1 MLPCREQAPGPRTIC
16 PGVSAFSPFVINYHP
31 LSSFQQHPEFCR
43 SEAWADV
50 AALSA
55 GLSQAKLK
63 VSAGSV
69 IIWGLQALPSSFLL
83 AGFSWIAEG
92 RALVPCWL
100 STRASLSAFRPP
112 CSFSRGCSHPQA
124 HSGTAVQYLQSR
136 VKQEM
141 PVSTYR
147 FLLSSGTPNL
157 FNLVMRLL

>member
-92 RALVPCWL
+92 RAPGPLLAVHQGISQRLQATMLLLTWL
-100 STRASLSAFRPP
+100 FPPSSPQWHSSA
-112 CSFSRGCSHPQA
+112 
-124 HSGTAVQYLQSR
+124 
-136 VKQEM
+136 
-141 PVSTYR
+141 VSTKQSKAR
-147 FLLSSGTPNL
+147 DACLHLPL
-157 FNLVMRLL
+157 PPV